1 MIFIEFKEGQ
11 GLGNQ
16 LWLYF
21 AALSISIRLKTQV
34 KIINYNKFVGKN
46 FIKLKQSRKRR
57 KDYKYSFREHYYY
70 DPRIN
75 HVSHFF
81 DQRFSDIKKNTY
93 LAGYFQDE
101 RYFLGQKINFQKYC
115 KIINSNFNQ
124 IELDKKTCVLNIRG
138 GEYKRHKNFILP
150 KNYWTNAI
158 ELMKKKGVEK
168 FIIVTDDKRYCEN
181 LFPNYEIISGSIKEC
196 FLHLMKAKNIIVS
209 NSTFSYFPIKFQ
221 KKNPYVIGP
230 AYWGRY
236 NDKKKIW
243 ASPSNFYYNWN
254 WINDNGKI
262 LDNRKLKKKI
272 IYLENYYISKYNL
285 LTDINLFD
293 HEGIRK
299 YFPKKLRNLIKKIL
313 SFVFPLKFG

>member
-21 AALSISIRLKTQV
+21 AALSISIKLKTEV

-46 FIKLKQSRKRR
+46 FIKLKQSKKRG
-57 KDYKYSFREHYYY
+57 KGYKYSFHEHYYY

-75 HVSHFF
+75 HASHFF
-81 DQRFSDIKKNTY
+81 DQRFSDIKKNTF
-93 LAGYFQDE
+93 LEGYFQDE
-101 RYFLGQKINFQKYC
+101 RYFLGQKINFQKFY

-150 KNYWTNAI
+150 KNYWTSAI
-158 ELMKKKGVEK
+158 ELMKKKGIQK
-168 FIIVTDDKRYCEN
+168 FTIVTDDKRYCEN
-181 LFPNYEIISGSIKEC
+181 LFPNYEVISGSIKEC
-196 FLHLMKAKNIIVS
+196 FLYLMNARNIIVS

-243 ASPSNFYYNWN
+243 ASPSNFYYDWN

-285 LTDINLFD
+285 LTDINLLD